1 MILPGTR
8 LVLAVFGGLTL
19 LAFVALF
26 VAAEQTERV
35 FAWTIKPPATAAF
48 LGAAY
53 AAGCALELLA
63 LRKGTWAALR
73 LPFLTILVFT
83 IVDPGGDAAASGPLP
98 LRAPP
103 IPLARFAAWFWL
115 VIYVVVPL
123 AMVVVLVVQERRP
136 AAPPERVPLPTV
148 LRVTMLVQGAVML
161 GVGVALFVRP
171 GLAAV
176 LWPWP
181 LTPLTARMVAAW
193 LLGFGLAVGLA
204 GLEAD
209 LARLDVAAV
218 AYGLLAVLEL
228 VVLRPLPGDGAL
240 GIAPADLGLPRHGG
254 VHPGQLGVRADPAA
268 PEPRGNDS
276 DRRRTGCRTVSDG
289 CLSRRLLKTT
299 IVVMGVSGM
308 RQEHGG
314 QDAGRAAG
322 LADGGGR
329 RLPLPGEQDQDGRRA
344 RR

>member
-26 VAAEQTERV
+26 IGAEQTDRV
-35 FAWTIKPPATAAF
+35 FAWTIQPPATAAF

-63 LRKGTWAALR
+63 LRRGTWTAVR

-83 IVDPGGDAAASGPLP
+83 TAT
-98 LRAPP
+98 LRATLLHLDRFHFASPV
-103 IPLARFAAWFWL
+103 PLARFAAWFWL
-115 VIYVVVPL
+115 VIYVVVPVS
-123 AMVVVLVVQERRP
+123 MVVVLVVQERRP
-136 AAPPERVPLPTV
+136 SAPAERVPLPMV

-161 GVGVALFVRP
+161 LVGVALFVRP

-204 GLEAD
+204 GLEAN

-228 VVLRPLPGDGAL
+228 VVLARYPET
-240 GIAPADLGLPRHGG
+240 
-254 VHPGQLGVRADPAA
+254 VRWGSVAA
-268 PEPRGNDS
+268 WVYLAMA
-276 DRRRTGCRTVSDG
+276 VSILASSAYG
-289 CLSRRLLKTT
+289 LSRLR
-299 IVVMGVSGM
+299 
-308 RQEHGG
+308 R
-314 QDAGRAAG
+314 
-322 LADGGGR
+322 GR
-329 RLPLPGEQDQDGRRA
+329 RLVGADRMPYGRTDA
-344 RR
+344 